1 MITWEAILQRTIQSY
16 CNDPHHD
23 SRWCS
28 TCNTKEDTIDS
39 IIDDLQLAMRRGECC
54 LNPLDFT
61 ETRQAI
67 NDVLQ
72 KRIKVIGGNEQTYT
86 GYPVDLI
93 NEVSLVISKLLKGEG
108 RMAKFTV
115 NEAMVLAKAIR
126 GRYAELSSMRSAN
139 SNRETY
145 YATANEP
152 KRVVEPT
159 YDVKDIDRRCVELE
173 NFLLQVESK
182 IKQSNAMTV
191 IEVDADV
198 KLLLAPLA

>member
-1 MITWEAILQRTIQSY
+1 MVKLT
-16 CNDPHHD
+16 
-23 SRWCS
+23 
-28 TCNTKEDTIDS
+28 
-39 IIDDLQLAMRRGECC
+39 
-54 LNPLDFT
+54 
-61 ETRQAI
+61 
-67 NDVLQ
+67 
-72 KRIKVIGGNEQTYT
+72 
-86 GYPVDLI
+86 I
-93 NEVSLVISKLLKGEG
+93 NES
-108 RMAKFTV
+108 
-115 NEAMVLAKAIR
+115 MVLAKAIR